1 MSEVTISPDTQM
13 QEIESSL
20 PGARRALFQK
30 YHVGG
35 CSSCGFQPTDTLKQ
49 VCENH
54 NLLDVEEVIS
64 WLHENHVLDK
74 KMQISPEEVR
84 NAMNNGSALKLL
96 DFRPAE
102 DRQFASVEGAI
113 AMDPEKA
120 QEIMD
125 TWDKDSPLVMM
136 CHHGISSMDAAAY
149 FIGHGFTNVK
159 SMTGGIDGW
168 AQTVDTN
175 IPRY

>member
-1 MSEVTISPDTQM
+1 MSEVAILADTQM

-20 PGARRALFQK
+20 PGARRALFQR

-54 NLLDVEEVIS
+54 NLLDVDEVIS
-64 WLHENHVLDK
+64 WLSESHELDK
-74 KMQISPEEVR
+74 KMQISPAEVHA
-84 NAMNNGSALKLL
+84 AMHSDSGLKLL
-96 DFRPAE
+96 DVRPPE
-102 DRQFASVEGAI
+102 DRQLASVEDAI
-113 AMDPEKA
+113 TLDQEKA
-120 QEIMD
+120 REIMD
-125 TWDKDSPLVMM
+125 TWDKGSPLVMM
-136 CHHGISSMDAAAY
+136 CHRGISSMDAAAY

-159 SMTGGIDGW
+159 SITGGIDGW

>member
-20 PGARRALFQK
+20 SGARRALFQK

-54 NLLDVEEVIS
+54 NLLDVNEVIS
-64 WLHENHVLDK
+64 WLSESHELDK
-74 KMQISPEEVR
+74 KMQISPAEVHA
-84 NAMNNGSALKLL
+84 AMHSDSGLKLL
-96 DFRPAE
+96 DVRSPE
-102 DRQFASVEGAI
+102 DRQLASVEDAI
-113 AMDPEKA
+113 TLDQEKA
-120 QEIMD
+120 REIMD
-125 TWDKDSPLVMM
+125 TWDKGSPLVMM
-136 CHHGISSMDAAAY
+136 CHRGISSMDAAAY

-159 SMTGGIDGW
+159 SMTGGIDAW
-168 AQTVDTN
+168 AQAVDTSV
-175 IPRY
+175 PRY